1 MHQPRLM
8 PVLPMLLLACSSGRA
23 GTEGGALA
31 WEGGIFDDTRGTPDA
46 SVVPDAK
53 GAADMGSAADAWT
66 STAGVSCGPLPA
78 PTGPT
83 RTVHPGDDLASA
95 LSALASGDTLLLG
108 EGTYHAANLWIRTPG
123 VTVRSEKGDREKVI
137 VDGDYSGGSI
147 FEVQASNV
155 TIADITVQ
163 HSQYHPI
170 HIAPSSA
177 DMTGDVVYNV
187 HVIDP
192 AQQAI
197 KINANDTG
205 SSATHFAD
213 NGLVACSHLEL
224 TDTGRPHVDPVATG
238 CYTGGIDA
246 HEARGWT
253 YRDNLIEGF
262 YCPTGI
268 AEYGIHLWTGS
279 RDDIVERNRL
289 FNNTRAIGLG
299 ENPGSSRSYSDSPCA
314 GVAMAMH
321 YGGIVRNNFILGDDP
336 DLFASESGFDTGIAL
351 WDACGAAVVHNS
363 IFSTGTMFRAIDA
376 RFAQTSGQAANNFAN
391 QRIAVRDNATTVIS
405 DRGNLEMAAAMD
417 FVNAA
422 NHDLHLS
429 AQASTAI
436 DRGVAIDSGLCDD
449 DIDGTARGAARDIGA
464 DER

>member
-1 MHQPRLM
+1 MRQLYNSAFAI
-8 PVLPMLLLACSSGRA
+8 LLLACSSGK
-23 GTEGGALA
+23 TEGGVPALD
-31 WEGGIFDDTRGTPDA
+31 GGNSIPDA
-46 SVVPDAK
+46 
-53 GAADMGSAADAWT
+53 GSTADAAT
-66 STAGVSCGPLPA
+66 IAAGASCAPLPA
-78 PTGPT
+78 PTGRT

-108 EGTYHAANLWIRTPG
+108 EGTYHAANLWVRTPG
-123 VTVRSEKGDREKVI
+123 VTVRAEKGDREKVI

-155 TIADITVQ
+155 SIADITIQ

-170 HIAPSSA
+170 HIAPSGS

-197 KINANDTG
+197 KINANNTG
-205 SSATHFAD
+205 SAATYFTD

-224 TDTGRPHVDPVATG
+224 TDAGRPHVDPVATG

-246 HEARGWT
+246 HEARSWT

-279 RDDIVERNRL
+279 RDDVVERNRL

-299 ENPGSSRSYSDSPCA
+299 ENPGSSRSYADSPCA
-314 GVAMAMH
+314 GVTMAMH
-321 YGGIVRNNFILGDDP
+321 YGGLVRNNFILGDDP
-336 DLFASESGFDTGIAL
+336 NLYASESGFDTGIAL
-351 WDACGAAVVHNS
+351 WDACGTTVVHNT

-376 RFAQTSGQAANNFAN
+376 RFAQTSGQATNNFASH
-391 QRIAVRDNATTVIS
+391 RIAVRDNATTVIS
-405 DRGNLEMAAAMD
+405 GRGNLEVAAATD
-417 FVNAA
+417 FADVAA
-422 NHDLHLS
+422 HDLHLS
-429 AQASTAI
+429 AQASSAI
-436 DRGVAIDSGLCDD
+436 DHGVAVDDGICDD
-449 DIDGTARGAARDIGA
+449 DIDGTPRGAARDIGA